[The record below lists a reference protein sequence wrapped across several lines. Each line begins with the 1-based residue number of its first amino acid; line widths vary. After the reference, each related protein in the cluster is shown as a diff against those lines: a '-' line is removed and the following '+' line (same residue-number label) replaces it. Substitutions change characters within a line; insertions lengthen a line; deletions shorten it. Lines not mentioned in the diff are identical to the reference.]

1 MAMTYAQAIEVLKDS
16 QYQSLEGLRNLIRQ
30 ISVDVPRKSVNA
42 VTL

>member
-1 MAMTYAQAIEVLKDS
+1 MSFTFEQAIAALDNP

-30 ISVDVPRKSVNA
+30 ISVDIPRKSVNA